1 MSVIRHTMTLG
12 TIFRLSVYYLL
23 ARHLP
28 YSSTR
33 GCGWTKPVRRLVCR
47 GLFRR
52 AGANINIEKGAY
64 FGDGREIEIGD
75 NSGIGID
82 CHVTGPVRI
91 GRDVM
96 MAPEVIVLTSNHR
109 FDRTDVP
116 MREQGALPPEP
127 VTIGDDVWIGSRA
140 IILPGVTIGRGAIV
154 AAGAVITRDVPEYAI
169 VGGNPARII
178 RNRKDPPS
186 T

>member
-1 MSVIRHTMTLG
+1 MG
-12 TIFRLSVYYLL
+12 FGQAARLMAYYLF

-28 YSSTR
+28 RSSAR
-33 GCGWTKPVRRLVCR
+33 GCGWTRPVRRLVCR

-52 AGANINIEKGAY
+52 AGANINVEKGAY

-75 NSGIGID
+75 NSGIGIN
-82 CHVTGPVRI
+82 CHIIGPVQI

-96 MAPEVIVLTSNHR
+96 MAPEVIILTSNHR

-116 MREQGALPPEP
+116 MCRQGTLPPEP
-127 VTIGDDVWIGSRA
+127 VMIGDDVWIGTRA
-140 IILPGVTIGRGAIV
+140 IILPGVSIGRGAII
-154 AAGAVITRDVPEYAI
+154 AAGAVVTKDVPEYAI
-169 VGGNPARII
+169 VAGNPARII
-178 RNRKDPPS
+178 RNRKDLAS